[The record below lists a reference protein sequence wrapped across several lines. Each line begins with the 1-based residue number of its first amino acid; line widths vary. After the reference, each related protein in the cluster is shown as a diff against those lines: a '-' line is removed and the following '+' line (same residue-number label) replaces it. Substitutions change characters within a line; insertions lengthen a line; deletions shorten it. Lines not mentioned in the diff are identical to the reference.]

1 MKTQRT
7 ILIACVAIACAAMLS
22 GCTKDGFN
30 GRGKAIQF
38 RASAGTATKA
48 AYGILS
54 TDGKTQAIDWATGD
68 KINIACAEA
77 TVQNGT
83 GHVALYQVAEITT
96 PSSATDVKS
105 IGKLELGGANGLMW
119 PDEDPATGYDFFA
132 VYPDLTITEAG
143 LVTASVT
150 NPESLTGE
158 TSTKYVKADGKTPT
172 TQGAEDLAYTYKVY
186 EPSLAAMPMTATAHV
201 AASGSGVTLPFNP
214 AFTALEFNLTGGDDS
229 FTVSKVELIGAGDDK
244 LAGAFTMT
252 AGKLSTVSPSTA
264 ESSVAVTLNEAIT
277 QTSGVTFTLFMLPK
291 TNTGIVKLK
300 VTTDK
305 GTATLQMTDKDKTS
319 AFKFE
324 AGKKYRIN
332 LLKLGGQ
339 WKIVIAPILLP
350 WENGEEVILY
360 I

>member
-7 ILIACVAIACAAMLS
+7 ILFACAAIACTAMLS

-30 GRGKAIQF
+30 GHGKAIQF

-54 TDGKTQAIDWATGD
+54 TDGKTQAIDWAVGD
-68 KINIACAEA
+68 KINIASAEA

-83 GHVALYQVAEITT
+83 GHVALYKVAEITT
-96 PSSATDVKS
+96 PSSAADVKS

-132 VYPDLTITEAG
+132 VYPDLAITEAG

-150 NPESLTGE
+150 NPGTLSGT
-158 TSTKYVKADGKTPT
+158 TTNKYLKADGSAT
-172 TQGAEDLAYTYKVY
+172 TEGAADVAYTYKVY
-186 EPSLAAMPMTATAHV
+186 EPSLAAMPMTAAAHV
-201 AASGSGVTLPFNP
+201 AKSGNGVTLPFNP
-214 AFTALEFNLTGGDDS
+214 AFTALEFNLTSADDDFS
-229 FTVSKVELIGAGDDK
+229 VSKVELLGVDADK
-244 LAGAFTMT
+244 LAGEFKMT
-252 AGKLSTVSPSTA
+252 AGNLGSVDPTTA
-264 ESSVAVTLNEAIT
+264 ESSIAMVLNDEPLT
-277 QTSGVTFTLFMLPK
+277 PNSGVTFTLFMLPK
-291 TNTGIVKLK
+291 TNTGIIRLK

-305 GTATLQMTDKDKTS
+305 GTATLPMTDKDKTS
-319 AFKFE
+319 AYQFE

-332 LLKLGGQ
+332 MLKLGGQ
-339 WKIVIAPILLP
+339 WKIVIAPILMP
-350 WENGEEVILY
+350 WEDGEEVILY